1 MTDAILQIVF
11 ITVPILGSLWAAW
24 RTNTKKLAE
33 IHVLVN
39 WRLSEALAR
48 IEELEKQL
56 TEFSRIFGKRYSAC
70 PIS

>member
-1 MTDAILQIVF
+1 MTDAILQVVF
-11 ITVPILGSLWAAW
+11 ITVPILGSFWAAW

-56 TEFSRIFGKRYSAC
+56 IEFSRIFEKRYSSC

>member
-1 MTDAILQIVF
+1 MTDAILQVVF

-24 RTNTKKLAE
+24 RTSTKKLAE

-56 TEFSRIFGKRYSAC
+56 IEFSRIFEKRYSSC